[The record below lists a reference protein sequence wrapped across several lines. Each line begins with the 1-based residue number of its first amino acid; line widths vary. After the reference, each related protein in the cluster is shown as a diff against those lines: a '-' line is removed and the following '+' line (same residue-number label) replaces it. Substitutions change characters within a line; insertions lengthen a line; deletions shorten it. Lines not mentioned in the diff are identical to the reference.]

1 MGRPSTT
8 WAVGRI
14 ISNYLGA
21 VVAGATTPD
30 EAWLAE
36 HSLPNSDPARLETL
50 SRVVTDQACYLNL
63 ALGEV
68 PEPEVLKRHPQ
79 YLQYVSETHERCAV
93 CGGARITV
101 YPADVAG
108 ATTPD
113 EYGDLMAVCECGA
126 HYSPGTGWL
135 DPEDL

>member
-1 MGRPSTT
+1 MSAVDRPALLNPN
-8 WAVGRI
+8 WAVGRM

-21 VVAGATTPD
+21 V

-36 HSLPNSDPARLETL
+36 HTRPDSDPARLETL
-50 SRVVTDQACYLNL
+50 SRVVTDQAYYLNL

-68 PEPEVLKRHPQ
+68 PEPEELESHPQ
-79 YLQYVSETHERCAV
+79 YLHYVSKTHERCAV
-93 CGGARITV
+93 CRGALITV

-108 ATTPD
+108 ATTPY

-126 HYSPGTGWL
+126 HFTPGTGWL